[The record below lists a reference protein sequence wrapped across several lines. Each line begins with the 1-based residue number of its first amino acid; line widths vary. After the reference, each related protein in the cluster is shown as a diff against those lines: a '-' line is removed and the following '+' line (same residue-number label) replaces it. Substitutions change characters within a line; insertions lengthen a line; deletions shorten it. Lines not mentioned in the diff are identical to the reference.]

1 MKALSMSGRSR
12 KGLLLSVLVA
22 ASMGVSSLALAQNI
36 SVRGNSRIDGDSIR
50 RYFVPGPGGF
60 DQASIDKGIEDLR
73 ATGLFSTVSARRAGS
88 GVVVTV
94 SENSVINRVRF
105 SGNSKVK
112 TETLEAEIQSRS
124 RGPFSQA
131 MIDADIQ
138 RMLEIYRRS
147 GRGAAQITAST
158 APAASGRTDV
168 TFNIVEGDKTGVAE
182 IRFIGNNKFSAWRLK
197 RQMSTT
203 EMNLLSWLKNSDIY
217 DPDRINA
224 DLEMIR
230 RYYLKNG
237 YADFKVVSS
246 NAQFDA
252 AEQGYIVEIVL
263 DEGEQYKIADVRVES
278 QIADVRE
285 DELSGAVETPQGS
298 IYSAAAVEQTV
309 DGMSSVVQRKGYA
322 FAQVTPRGDKDEA
335 NKTISVVYEVA
346 QGPRVFIERINI
358 RGNTRTREYVVRR
371 EFDVGEGDAYNRYLI
386 DRAERRLRNLGYFKS
401 VRISNEP
408 GSAPDRVIVNVDVE
422 DQPTG
427 SFAFAGG
434 YSTTDGWLGEVS
446 LEERNLLGRG
456 QQARVAYSYGERT
469 NGFDIS
475 FTDPYFFGQR
485 ISFGFDLYSKFQ
497 NLTNTAYYESRQT
510 GGALRLGFPISEEL
524 SVGFKYSLQHQD
536 FSIPNKDNRK
546 WNDCVDP
553 FNNTTGTSCI
563 NNGEASLP
571 IQELDQD
578 PNGILTSMLG
588 ANLTYN
594 TLDNLIEPTEGF
606 YGTANLE
613 VAGLGGDSYFARGT
627 ADVRYFYPL
636 VEDIVAIARLQGGHV
651 MSING
656 DPLRITD
663 HFSVGPSLVRGFA
676 PSGIGPRDRS
686 NTNRGAL
693 GATTYFGGSL
703 EFQMPVP
710 VLPREFGIKIA
721 AFADAGTAFGYDGKT
736 DFSGVRTIGPNKL
749 NVVDNDDIR
758 SSVGVGLLWSS
769 PLGPIRFDYAW
780 ALTKAPGD
788 RTQAFRFQGGTRF

>member
-1 MKALSMSGRSR
+1 
-12 KGLLLSVLVA
+12 
-22 ASMGVSSLALAQNI
+22 
-36 SVRGNSRIDGDSIR
+36 
-50 RYFVPGPGGF
+50 
-60 DQASIDKGIEDLR
+60 
-73 ATGLFSTVSARRAGS
+73 
-88 GVVVTV
+88 
-94 SENSVINRVRF
+94 
-105 SGNSKVK
+105 
-112 TETLEAEIQSRS
+112 
-124 RGPFSQA
+124 

-147 GRGAAQITAST
+147 GRGVASITAST
-158 APAASGRTDV
+158 SPAANGRTDV

-182 IRFIGNNKFSAWRLK
+182 IRFIGNNKVSAWRLK

-203 EMNLLSWLKNSDIY
+203 EMNLFSWLKTSDIY

-252 AEQGYIVEIVL
+252 AEKGYIVEIVL
-263 DEGEQYKIADVRVES
+263 DEGEQYKISDVRVES
-278 QIADVRE
+278 QIADVTS
-285 DELSGAVETPQGS
+285 DDLSGAVETPQGS
-298 IYSAAAVEQTV
+298 VYNAAAIEQTI
-309 DGMSSVVQRKGYA
+309 DGMASVVQRRGYA
-322 FAQVTPRGDKDEA
+322 FAQVTPRGDKNDA
-335 NKTISVVYEVA
+335 DKTISVVYEVA

-358 RGNTRTREYVVRR
+358 RGNTRTRDYVIRR

-386 DRAERRLRNLGYFKS
+386 DRAERRLRNLGFFKTI
-401 VRISNEP
+401 RISNEP
-408 GSAPDRVIVNVDVE
+408 GSSPDRIIVNVDVE

-434 YSTTDGWLGEVS
+434 YSTADGWISEVS

-456 QQARVAYSYGERT
+456 QQAKVSYSYGERT
-469 NGFDIS
+469 SGFDVS

-485 ISFGFDLYSKFQ
+485 ISFGFDAYSKFQ
-497 NLTNTAYYESRQT
+497 DLTNTAYYESRLT

-524 SVGFKYSLQHQD
+524 SVGLRYSLSHQD
-536 FSIPNKDNRK
+536 ISIPNKGKRK

-563 NNGEASLP
+563 NNGEATLP
-571 IQELDQD
+571 IQELNQD
-578 PNGILTSMLG
+578 GNGVLTSLVG
-588 ANLTYN
+588 ASLTYN
-594 TLDNLIEPTEGF
+594 TLDNTIEPTKGF
-606 YGTANLE
+606 FATANLE

-627 ADVRYFYPL
+627 ADARYFYPL
-636 VEDIVAIARLQGGHV
+636 FDDIVAIARVQGGHV
-651 MSING
+651 AAIDG
-656 DPLRITD
+656 DPLRMTD
-663 HFSVGPSLVRGFA
+663 HFFMGPNLVRGFA
-676 PSGIGPRDRS
+676 PSGIGPRDKS
-686 NTNRGAL
+686 NTTRGAL

-703 EFQMPVP
+703 EMQMPLP

-721 AFADAGTAFGYDGKT
+721 AFVDAGTAFGYDGKT
-736 DFSGVRTIGPNKL
+736 DFSGLRSIGPNKL
-749 NVVDNDDIR
+749 NVVDNNDIR

-780 ALTKAPGD
+780 ALSKAPGD